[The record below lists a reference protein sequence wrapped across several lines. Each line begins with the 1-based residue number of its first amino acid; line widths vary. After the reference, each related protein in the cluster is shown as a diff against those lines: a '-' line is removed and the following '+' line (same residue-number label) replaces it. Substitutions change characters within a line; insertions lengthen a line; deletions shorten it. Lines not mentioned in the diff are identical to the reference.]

1 MRVEFNNPNIEFR
14 KYYRNKIYFIKK
26 CLTALFAAALCTASL
41 FPQTHDDA
49 LPDTDIPE
57 IDGSDD
63 FFETETIDPALQHN
77 FTIIVP
83 VHEYDLNPH
92 TASYSSEA
100 QILSS
105 LYEGLFSYDPATL
118 EPKNALAVRYR
129 ISRNKKRWTFTLRK
143 NAKFGDGSP
152 ITARDVCD
160 AWLDLLAEPRAP
172 YSSMLDII
180 EGAAAY
186 RNGKGKRSAVGIRA
200 LSDTTLVVELV
211 SPAGYL
217 PRVLCHSA
225 FSVYKKGTS
234 VSSGAFS
241 MQRNSNG
248 EMILIKNN
256 NYWDAE
262 HTHIERIAIVQSDDA
277 DENAFLFNTG
287 SADWIAGN
295 VTVQKLLDKDCAQI
309 NAEFATEYLFFKS
322 RKKSVW
328 NNPDLRAA
336 LLEAVPWDELRSQA
350 FVKAPTLV
358 YPINGYPQ
366 VEGFTYTD
374 SDEAASLMTDAKKKA
389 GIPQNRRLPLVIG
402 IPDTDYM
409 KKQAAILA
417 DAWKALGVDV
427 SIQTSPIKNYLES
440 IPSWNADLF
449 SYTWIGDFADPL
461 AFLELFRSASTLNVA
476 QWKNAEY
483 DKLLGEAALYTGEE
497 RTKLLAR
504 AEQLLLDSGEVLPVS
519 HPVSLNVI
527 DLETTGG
534 WSSNAF
540 DIHPFKYLYK
550 KRKTSPLPNIVSR

>member
-1 MRVEFNNPNIEFR
+1 MKMRFDFNKMNLV
-14 KYYRNKIYFIKK
+14 KK
-26 CLTALFAAALCTASL
+26 SRIVLFAVLLCMPPFFS
-41 FPQTHDDA
+41 QTHDDA
-49 LPDTDIPE
+49 VPDTNISESD
-57 IDGSDD
+57 DGDDD
-63 FFETETIDPALQHN
+63 FFEADDIDPALQHN

-92 TASYSSEA
+92 TASYSSES

-105 LYEGLFSYDPATL
+105 LYEGLFSFDPITL

-143 NAKFGDGSP
+143 NATFADGSL
-152 ITARDVCD
+152 ITAQDVCD
-160 AWLDLLAEPRAP
+160 AWLDLLADPRAP
-172 YSSMLDII
+172 YSSMLDIVA
-180 EGAAAY
+180 GAAAY
-186 RNGKGKRSAVGIRA
+186 RSGKGRRDAVGIRA
-200 LSDTTLVVELV
+200 LSDTTLVVELA

-225 FSVYKKGTS
+225 FAVCKKDRS

-241 MQRNSNG
+241 MQRNAAG

-256 NYWDAE
+256 NYWDAA

-287 SADWIAGN
+287 IADWITGN

-309 NAEFATEYLFFKS
+309 NAEFATEYLFFKC

-328 NNPDLRAA
+328 NNPSLRAA

-366 VEGFTYTD
+366 IEGFTYTD
-374 SDEAASLMTDAKKKA
+374 TDEALSLMTDAKKRA
-389 GIPQNRRLPLVIG
+389 GIAQSKRLPLVIG
-402 IPDTDYM
+402 VPDSDYM
-409 KKQAAILA
+409 KKQADILA
-417 DAWKALGVDV
+417 GAWKALGVDV
-427 SIQTSPIKNYLES
+427 MVESAPVNRYLES
-440 IPSWNADLF
+440 IPSWDADLF
-449 SYTWIGDFADPL
+449 SYTWIGDFTDPL

-483 DKLLGEAALYTGEE
+483 DKLLGEAALYTGED
-497 RTKLLAR
+497 RIKLLAR

-519 HPVSLNVI
+519 HPVSFNVI

-550 KRKTSPLPNIVSR
+550 KRKTAGLPNIVAR

>member
-1 MRVEFNNPNIEFR
+1 MRFQINF
-14 KYYRNKIYFIKK
+14 NKIAFFKK
-26 CLTALFAAALCTASL
+26 HGIAFCAALLCSALL

-49 LPDTDIPE
+49 LPDTNVPE
-57 IDGSDD
+57 IAAPDD
-63 FFETETIDPALQHN
+63 FSEVKSVDPALQHN

-92 TASYSSEA
+92 TASYSSES

-105 LYEGLFSYDPATL
+105 LHEGLFSYDPVTL
-118 EPKNALAVRYR
+118 EPKNALAVRHR
-129 ISRNKKRWTFTLRK
+129 ISRSKKRWTFTLRE
-143 NAKFGDGSP
+143 NAKFSDGSP
-152 ITARDVCD
+152 LTAQSVCD

-172 YSSMLDII
+172 YSSMFDII

-186 RNGKGKRSAVGIRA
+186 RLGKGQRNAVGIYA
-200 LSDTTLVVELV
+200 LSDTTLVVQLS

-225 FSVYKKGTS
+225 FTVCKKDTS

-241 MQRNSNG
+241 LQHNSGG

-262 HTHIERIAIVQSDDA
+262 HTHLERIAIVQSDDA

-295 VTVQKLLDKDCAQI
+295 VAVQKLLDKDCVRI

-366 VEGFTYTD
+366 VEGFAYTD
-374 SDEAASLMTDAKKKA
+374 PDEAASLMTDAKKKA
-389 GIPQNRRLPLVIG
+389 GIAQNRRLPLVIG

-409 KKQAAILA
+409 KKQADILA
-417 DAWKALGVDV
+417 RAWKTLGVDV
-427 SIQTSPIKNYLES
+427 EVQTSPIKSYLES

-461 AFLELFRSASTLNVA
+461 AFLELFRAASTLNVA

-519 HPVSLNVI
+519 HPVSFNVI
-527 DLETTGG
+527 DSETVGG

-550 KRKTSPLPNIVSR
+550 KRKTTPLPNIVAR